1 MAAGRRLR
9 LKPKSGRMAL
19 NSTGVPSS
27 QGLGIAGAGLGMSYI
42 QIPQVSAGNF
52 GEALSSPFE
61 DELNHSPMTYRPSPL
76 SPAATH
82 GRRRSSKGMAP
93 AIVKR
98 SASTPNVRGLAAVDA
113 AGLSMSAAEKR
124 RNKLG
129 YHRTSVACGKFFQQL
144 RHFELIVSP
153 KSMLS
158 VK

>member
-1 MAAGRRLR
+1 
-9 LKPKSGRMAL
+9 MAL
-19 NSTGVPSS
+19 DSAGVPCS
-27 QGLGIAGAGLGMSYI
+27 QGLGIAGAGLGMSYAQLP
-42 QIPQVSAGNF
+42 QISASNF

-76 SPAATH
+76 SPAVAH
-82 GRRRSSKGMAP
+82 GRRRSSKAMAP
-93 AIVKR
+93 VIFKR

-129 YHRTSVACGKFFQQL
+129 YHRTSVACGEFF
-144 RHFELIVSP
+144 RHLQHYASIVSL